1 MSTLPCARDTHP
13 LPVCCSIQ
21 SADPSI
27 LRQRKTVES
36 LVSPPG
42 THAVSLMSPSST
54 TSSSG
59 FPTSLRRT
67 FISEECIAEDDEDMD
82 VEPTSSSSLRQ
93 CVDSH
98 SDTESDARSNSSTDV
113 RGETASR
120 KTGGSPGGR
129 HGMPMRPLHNVR
141 SSPQLLNQ
149 IHEEEGESD
158 VDDLAPC
165 SVAPPVRTM
174 HRKTVPASDSQRKLE
189 RHQRKHITTGQR
201 GVSAGATYSS
211 SDASDTDDA
220 DRGRSCKDGKLKF
233 HRRDSS
239 DHSSDTDGPAG
250 PTSLGAAHRVFNSG
264 GARRGKNRSVK
275 KGKGEEERKS
285 QKGGKSGG
293 GGGHQKHLATISSLL
308 GKRDSS
314 SSENIHLDAGVKLS
328 NLSITSELSRSK
340 YIVDVDGDDKA
351 PLKDVDTLNDENVF
365 QMHVIHVRSKVFTD
379 LVDRFSAGD
388 QDDAD
393 DVVSSSIPLTPKEP
407 TAKVRRR
414 HRDKVKTDINCN
426 GVIPSMAGSDVN
438 ADAPQNTRVISKCC
452 NVI

>member
-1 MSTLPCARDTHP
+1 MVLCFR
-13 LPVCCSIQ
+13 VQ
-21 SADPSI
+21 SADPSV

-42 THAVSLMSPSST
+42 THTVSLMSPST
-54 TSSSG
+54 TCSSG
-59 FPTSLRRT
+59 FMTSLRRT
-67 FISEECIAEDDEDMD
+67 FISEECIAEDDEDME
-82 VEPTSSSSLRQ
+82 VEPASGSSSLSRQ

-98 SDTESDARSNSSTDV
+98 SDTESDTRSSSSTDV
-113 RGETASR
+113 RGESAR
-120 KTGGSPGGR
+120 KISTPSGR
-129 HGMPMRPLHNVR
+129 HGMQMRPLHNVR

-158 VDDLAPC
+158 VDDLGPC
-165 SVAPPVRTM
+165 SVAPPVRIM
-174 HRKTVPASDSQRKLE
+174 HRKTVPAADIQRKYE

-201 GVSAGATYSS
+201 GMSAGATYSS

-250 PTSLGAAHRVFNSG
+250 STSLGGTHRVFNSS
-264 GARRGKNRSVK
+264 GARRGKNRGVK
-275 KGKGEEERKS
+275 KGKGEEERKT
-285 QKGGKSGG
+285 QKGKSGS
-293 GGGHQKHLATISSLL
+293 GGGHQKHIAALSSLL

-314 SSENIHLDAGVKLS
+314 SGENIHLEAGMKLS
-328 NLSITSELSRSK
+328 NLSITSNVSSLSRSNK
-340 YIVDVDGDDKA
+340 YIVEPTDEA
-351 PLKDVDTLNDENVF
+351 PTSKDIDTLNDENVF
-365 QMHVIHVRSKVFTD
+365 QMHVIHVRSKCFTD

-388 QDDAD
+388 QDDPD
-393 DVVSSSIPLTPKEP
+393 DVVTSMTQLTPKEP

-414 HRDKVKTDINCN
+414 HRDKIKNDINCN
-426 GVIPSMAGSDVN
+426 GVIPSVTSNDMS
-438 ADAPQNTRVISKCC
+438 ADEHVTSQNIRVVSKCC

>member
-1 MSTLPCARDTHP
+1 M
-13 LPVCCSIQ
+13 
-21 SADPSI
+21 
-27 LRQRKTVES
+27 
-36 LVSPPG
+36 
-42 THAVSLMSPSST
+42 
-54 TSSSG
+54 
-59 FPTSLRRT
+59 
-67 FISEECIAEDDEDMD
+67 
-82 VEPTSSSSLRQ
+82 EPTSSSSLRQ

-113 RGETASR
+113 RGETSR
-120 KTGGSPGGR
+120 KTGSPGGR

-158 VDDLAPC
+158 IDDLAPC

-189 RHQRKHITTGQR
+189 RHQRTHITTEQR

-264 GARRGKNRSVK
+264 GGRRGKNRSVK

-285 QKGGKSGG
+285 QKGKS
-293 GGGHQKHLATISSLL
+293 GGGHQKNLATISSLL

-328 NLSITSELSRSK
+328 NLSITSGLSRNK
-340 YIVDVDGDDKA
+340 YIVGVDTDNKV
-351 PLKDVDTLNDENVF
+351 PLKDVDTLNEENVF

-388 QDDAD
+388 QDDVD

-426 GVIPSMAGSDVN
+426 GVIPSIAGSDASV
-438 ADAPQNTRVISKCC
+438 DVPQNTRVISKCC